1 MKLEWMYFVPKR
13 HPHSGYFGL
22 EKLGCVEAANAGWG
36 RHFEQRKR
44 EKEEKIEATDHKK
57 KTMGIVEPLPS
68 KNHSRT
74 IEKVR
79 TVKSLV
85 NFYIIGS

>member
-1 MKLEWMYFVPKR
+1 MRKALRTKEKGKR
-13 HPHSGYFGL
+13 
-22 EKLGCVEAANAGWG
+22 
-36 RHFEQRKR
+36 RKIL
-44 EKEEKIEATDHKK
+44 KQQLFKK

-79 TVKSLV
+79 TVKTFG

>member
-1 MKLEWMYFVPKR
+1 MVTSGLKSLGVLNQRMLDEEGTSNKGKGKKKKKLKQQLY
-13 HPHSGYFGL
+13 
-22 EKLGCVEAANAGWG
+22 
-36 RHFEQRKR
+36 
-44 EKEEKIEATDHKK
+44 KK

-79 TVKSLV
+79 TVKTFG